1 MSVNNFAELLAHA
14 GHKVSVNT
22 YTYGDKNDPVN
33 VAVECFDCQE
43 VLVDYDKECEYHTW
57 VLWTDQKL
65 NECEECGAVEPAD
78 PDDVAEQFRLLAE
91 TDKLAEEK

>member
-22 YTYGDKNDPVN
+22 YGDKSDPVN

-78 PDDVAEQFRLLAE
+78 PDDVAEQYRLLAE
-91 TDKLAEEK
+91 TDKLAKEKE